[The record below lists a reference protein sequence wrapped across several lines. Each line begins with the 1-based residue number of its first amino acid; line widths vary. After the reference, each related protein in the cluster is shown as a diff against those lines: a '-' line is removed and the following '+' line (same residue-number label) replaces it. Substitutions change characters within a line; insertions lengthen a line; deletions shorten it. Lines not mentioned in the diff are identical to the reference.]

1 MLPVSSPDSRQA
13 HPRALVVGGG
23 IGGLAAAIAV
33 RGAGWDVDV
42 LERCGIGAA
51 PGAGLS
57 LWPNGVRALH
67 ELGLGEAV
75 EAAAVRVPEV
85 AIRRADGKVLMR
97 LDADA
102 IERRWGA
109 PLLAIHRGEL
119 LEAALERLGA
129 TAPQPLAGRAR
140 RDAVAPSG
148 HPSAGRR
155 RRGAAVVHRHA
166 EVELV
171 EEGGVRLTDGTV
183 LEADLVIGADG
194 LRSTTRGALLPES
207 EPRDSGL
214 VALRGVVAWRGE
226 LDAGEWW
233 ATGLLG
239 GLLPLRGSRA
249 YWYMACHAADE
260 APPVELAARLGG
272 PVADA
277 VAATPPSLVRRHA
290 LVDRPPETRITGARL
305 ALVGDAAHPMLPFL
319 GQGACAAL
327 QDAAC
332 LGRALAAEEQLAPAL
347 RRYESERGAATARLV
362 RASRSAARIAL
373 VRSPRLRAVR
383 DGMMAATPQ
392 RIHLRR
398 LGRALELAPVP
409 VEAAT

>member
-1 MLPVSSPDSRQA
+1 MLHKHSPDSRQA
-13 HPRALVVGGG
+13 RPRALVVGGG

-42 LERCGIGAA
+42 LERCGVGAA
-51 PGAGLS
+51 PGAGLG
-57 LWPNGVRALH
+57 LWPNGVRALRD
-67 ELGLGEAV
+67 LGLGEAV
-75 EAAAVRVPEV
+75 DAAAVRVGEV
-85 AIRRADGKVLMR
+85 AIRRADGKMLMR

-119 LEAALERLGA
+119 LAAALERLGA
-129 TAPQPLAGRAR
+129 TAPRPRVGHAR
-140 RDAVAPSG
+140 RDAAAPAA
-148 HPSAGRR
+148 HPSSGDR

-171 EEGGVRLTDGTV
+171 DEGGVRLTDGMV

-194 LRSTTRGALLPES
+194 LRSITRAALHPEG
-207 EPRDSGL
+207 EPRSSGL

-226 LDAGEWW
+226 LDAGERW

-272 PVADA
+272 ALADA

-290 LVDRPPETRITGARL
+290 LLDRPPETRMTGERL

-327 QDAAC
+327 EDAAC
-332 LGRALAAEEQLAPAL
+332 LGRALVAEEQLAPAL
-347 RRYESERGAATARLV
+347 RRYERERGAATARLV

-373 VRSPRLRAVR
+373 VRSPSLRALR
-383 DGMMAATPQ
+383 DGLLAATPQ
-392 RIHLRR
+392 WIHLRR
-398 LGRALELAPVP
+398 LGRTLELAPVP

>member
-1 MLPVSSPDSRQA
+1 M
-13 HPRALVVGGG
+13 RAL
-23 IGGLAAAIAV
+23 
-33 RGAGWDVDV
+33 R
-42 LERCGIGAA
+42 
-51 PGAGLS
+51 
-57 LWPNGVRALH
+57 

-85 AIRRADGKVLMR
+85 AIRRADGNALLR

-129 TAPQPLAGRAR
+129 TAPRPRAGQTR
-140 RDAVAPSG
+140 RDAAPVE
-148 HPSAGRR
+148 HPTAGRR

-171 EEGGVRLTDGTV
+171 EEGGVRLSDGTV

-194 LRSTTRGALLPES
+194 LRSITRGALLPES
-207 EPRDSGL
+207 EPRNSGL

-226 LDAGEWW
+226 LEAGEWW
-233 ATGLLG
+233 ASGLLG

-249 YWYMACHAADE
+249 YWYMACHAVDE

-277 VAATPPSLVRRHA
+277 VAATPRSLVRRHA
-290 LVDRPPETRITGARL
+290 LLDRPPETRMTGERL
-305 ALVGDAAHPMLPFL
+305 ALVGDAAHPMLRFGITLSSSDPL
-319 GQGACAAL
+319 
-327 QDAAC
+327 
-332 LGRALAAEEQLAPAL
+332 
-347 RRYESERGAATARLV
+347 
-362 RASRSAARIAL
+362 
-373 VRSPRLRAVR
+373 
-383 DGMMAATPQ
+383 
-392 RIHLRR
+392 
-398 LGRALELAPVP
+398 
-409 VEAAT
+409 